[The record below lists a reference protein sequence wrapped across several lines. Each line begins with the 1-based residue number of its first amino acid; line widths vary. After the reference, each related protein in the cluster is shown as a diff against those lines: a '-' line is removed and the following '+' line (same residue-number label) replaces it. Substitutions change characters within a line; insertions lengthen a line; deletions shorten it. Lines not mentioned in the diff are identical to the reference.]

1 MGTAKEHRAWVNSTD
16 ELTIEKFSIK
26 FGYSEPRIENK
37 SHASLFWLD
46 QRRTVAIKKGKSIA
60 EASLV
65 TAATEELPEPIRS
78 EASYGLV
85 AMEMGARFSVLS
97 WLLTLEYFSSCGLFV
112 LLGKLERFIYCHKF
126 HVRPLYCGCP
136 DPRYADISGCLAIS
150 R

>member
-26 FGYSEPRIENK
+26 FGYSEPRIAYNHFTIAVKSSGLKNHVKEAVLNDFELWKENK

-60 EASLV
+60 GTSLV
-65 TAATEELPEPIRS
+65 TAATEELPELIRS

-85 AMEMGARFSVLS
+85 CNGDGR
-97 WLLTLEYFSSCGLFV
+97 TLFLCY
-112 LLGKLERFIYCHKF
+112 R
-126 HVRPLYCGCP
+126 GC
-136 DPRYADISGCLAIS
+136 
-150 R
+150 